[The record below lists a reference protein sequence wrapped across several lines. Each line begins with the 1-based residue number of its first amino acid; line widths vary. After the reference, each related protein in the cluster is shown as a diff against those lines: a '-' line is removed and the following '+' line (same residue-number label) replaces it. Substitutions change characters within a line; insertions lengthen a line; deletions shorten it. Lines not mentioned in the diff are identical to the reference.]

1 MDMEEK
7 IVKILSEICER
18 ELNVEEVSSLRDIP
32 TELGITSLSLVYLLV
47 ELEKEFQCKINIM
60 TLDMSCLETL
70 ESITQFIKTCQ
81 QQF

>member
-32 TELGITSLSLVYLLV
+32 TELGITSLRLVYLFNSSL
-47 ELEKEFQCKINIM
+47 KNSPF
-60 TLDMSCLETL
+60 
-70 ESITQFIKTCQ
+70 
-81 QQF
+81 